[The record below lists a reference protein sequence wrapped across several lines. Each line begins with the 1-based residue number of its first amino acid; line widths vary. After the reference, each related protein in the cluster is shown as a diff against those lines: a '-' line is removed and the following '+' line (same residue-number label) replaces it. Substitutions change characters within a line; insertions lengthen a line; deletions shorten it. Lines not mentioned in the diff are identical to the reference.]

1 MCMKAIFFIVFVF
14 FTLGKS
20 MNAQTNAKV
29 INAKSPQEKID
40 LCKEVENTYQVISNN
55 PRYKLAIT
63 SDICEIVKRER
74 QKDKTI
80 VYKVNEFY
88 SLKIYSEK
96 DIPTIKLPLQ
106 YIIYKEN

>member
-1 MCMKAIFFIVFVF
+1 MKIDFLTIVAFFAINLSV
-14 FTLGKS
+14 
-20 MNAQTNAKV
+20 NAQSTSKLV
-29 INAKSPQEKID
+29 KPKTSQEKID
-40 LCKEVENTYQVISNN
+40 LCKEVENTYQIVSGN
-55 PRYKLAIT
+55 PRYKLTIT
-63 SDICEIVKRER
+63 SDVCEIVKRER

-80 VYKVNEFY
+80 IYKVNEYY